1 MSGKNPYTLALARQ
15 LTEIPFELLH
25 HLRASRP
32 LARAEKHRFG
42 PAWRQYLLLWL
53 PPADVPERQSAVVA
67 RAANAL
73 AMGDFALI
81 PLYHQVAAWA
91 MKRQIDYAPRTDEF
105 TLAQHFRPAR

>member
-1 MSGKNPYTLALARQ
+1 MLGWGSSESDLALRSLALTPNASKGYGAWNWGGYSNPQ
-15 LTEIPFELLH
+15 LDALVEQSFATVDETK
-25 HLRASRP
+25 RAG
-32 LARAEKHRFG
+32 F
-42 PAWRQYLLLWL
+42 
-53 PPADVPERQSAVVA
+53 A

-105 TLAQHFRPAR
+105 TLAQHFRPAK